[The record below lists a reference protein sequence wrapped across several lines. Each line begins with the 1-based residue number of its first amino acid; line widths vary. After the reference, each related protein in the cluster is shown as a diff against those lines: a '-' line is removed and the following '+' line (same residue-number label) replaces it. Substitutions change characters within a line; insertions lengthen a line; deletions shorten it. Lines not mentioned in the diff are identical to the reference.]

1 MDGKRETFEVMYED
15 LDDALEVSENDD
27 TTVVRKIRSKV
38 NIQALTR
45 MLMQLL
51 KTMKINL

>member
-1 MDGKRETFEVMYED
+1 MYED

>member
-15 LDDALEVSENDD
+15 FDDALEVSENDD